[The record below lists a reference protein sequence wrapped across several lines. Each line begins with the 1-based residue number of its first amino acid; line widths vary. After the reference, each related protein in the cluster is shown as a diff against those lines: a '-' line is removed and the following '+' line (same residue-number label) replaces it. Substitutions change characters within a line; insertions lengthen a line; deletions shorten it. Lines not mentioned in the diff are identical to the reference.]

1 MIDYTNGVYVLAVL
15 AALVAGS
22 EWLVRKTAMKYL
34 GTALLVIVL
43 TAIIANLGILPT
55 GSTEERPVPVYNGIF
70 QYLAPI
76 SIFWL
81 LLRVSLRDILRAG
94 LPLVILFCIGSL
106 GTTLGIVLGMWAVD
120 ASDVIGP
127 QFAPLGGMFVGTY
140 TGGSVNFNA
149 VALEYDMVT
158 EPVLYSGSVA
168 ADNIITTLWM
178 IVTLSMPVFLRR
190 LWPKTSGPKTGEQVA
205 IEPDLGID
213 MDTES
218 MHPMD
223 LGITLSLGLAA
234 WWISEGLTEWT
245 QSMGFGI
252 PSILIITILA
262 LILAQFPWIQRLK
275 GAQLLGMF
283 SVYVFLAVIG
293 AFCDLQALSGLG
305 RLGLII
311 LGFAGIGVLVHGL
324 IIVLAARLMRMDP
337 DMAAVASQANVGG
350 GTSALALARSRGRTD
365 LVLPAVLLGSL
376 GNALG
381 TFLGF
386 WAAEVLLPML
396 A

>member
-1 MIDYTNGVYVLAVL
+1 MESRSPSSVCILEI
-15 AALVAGS
+15 S
-22 EWLVRKTAMKYL
+22 H
-34 GTALLVIVL
+34 L
-43 TAIIANLGILPT
+43 T
-55 GSTEERPVPVYNGIF
+55 
-70 QYLAPI
+70 
-76 SIFWL
+76 
-81 LLRVSLRDILRAG
+81 

-106 GTTLGIVLGMWAVD
+106 GTTLGIVVGMWAVD
-120 ASDVIGP
+120 APAGIGP

-178 IVTLSMPVFLRR
+178 IVTLSMPVFLRK
-190 LWPKTSGPKTGEQVA
+190 LWPKLSNKEVGETMA
-205 IEPDLGID
+205 IVPDLGID

-223 LGITLSLGLAA
+223 LGTTLFLGLAA
-234 WWISEGLTEWT
+234 WWISEGLAEWT
-245 QSMGFGI
+245 QSLGFGI

-262 LILAQFPWIQRLK
+262 LILAQLPWVQRLK

-293 AFCDLQALSGLG
+293 AFCDIQALGGLG
-305 RLGLII
+305 RLGLTI
-311 LGFAGIGVLVHGL
+311 LGFAVIGVLIHGL
-324 IIVLAARLMRMDP
+324 AIVLAARLMRLDP
-337 DMAAVASQANVGG
+337 EMAAVASQANVGG

-386 WAAEVLLPML
+386 WAAESLLPML
-396 A
+396 G